1 MTKEPSKTFISSKNR
16 FILNM
21 TRNPFENLHKTH
33 ITPLLIDLSGFLPR
47 LTRSDY
53 CDRSMVAVLSV
64 NQTSD

>member
-1 MTKEPSKTFISSKNR
+1 
-16 FILNM
+16 M

-33 ITPLLIDLSGFLPR
+33 ITPLLIDLSGLLPR

-53 CDRSMVAVLSV
+53 CDRSIVAVLSV